1 MRYLEDRYYQLLPTG
16 PVAQGDVWLGLPGE
30 PLLAQ
35 SVAGLV
41 ITPRCDLAHGKAK
54 VLNYLPIIPLDDI
67 LPFVGGIDLL
77 QGELS
82 NTVQTLRNLADK
94 LGVVELF
101 EVGEL
106 GEILHAAISTQIEAA
121 STDKSRKNLEMQKE
135 KFSKTLIRA
144 DALREAIEASM
155 STSDTVRQFVPE
167 QALLKFRKDAA
178 RNRISDLHFLP
189 PYTDLIPR
197 PAVASLRCVMACS
210 ANLLDKALET
220 LGDATWSR
228 QVESRLAPFATFVA
242 NRPERAL
249 RLKSPHIESLMAR
262 FCSLFGRV
270 GTRDLTEDEITHLTK
285 PGRY

>member
-1 MRYLEDRYYQLLPTG
+1 
-16 PVAQGDVWLGLPGE
+16 
-30 PLLAQ
+30 
-35 SVAGLV
+35 
-41 ITPRCDLAHGKAK
+41 
-54 VLNYLPIIPLDDI
+54 
-67 LPFVGGIDLL
+67 
-77 QGELS
+77 
-82 NTVQTLRNLADK
+82 
-94 LGVVELF
+94 
-101 EVGEL
+101 
-106 GEILHAAISTQIEAA
+106 
-121 STDKSRKNLEMQKE
+121 MQKE

-262 FCSLFGRV
+262 F
-270 GTRDLTEDEITHLTK
+270 
-285 PGRY
+285 